1 MQEQATTT
9 SQQQNVVPMGVN
21 FDPFKELSQLTKGA
35 APSNEQRTQEQA
47 QAPDVQEEEKP
58 SRAMDAHPDEMAP
71 LVDPKPNLEGLTDEE
86 RELLGFGGEQD
97 DADVASWDDNH
108 KKYLKEITGYDDPSE
123 FKKEFT
129 KLKTEYDLASKSL
142 AELKRNQSILD
153 NLDARIQRALEL
165 EVTKGKGEGQ
175 KYLKSLPDITEL
187 EKDPARMSDKSLLD
201 LHIPDHGITQEEWEL
216 LKDEEADPAEVDAL
230 KRRIKHLRLT
240 AVDIHKKAQA
250 QIQEERENELKAA
263 QQRQQEYEQAVAK
276 AIATTKSGPMKAFLT
291 DGHIEE
297 LRTGRLW
304 ERFLDNGVPKPELLD
319 MILKAEKYDTV
330 LQAVKKAMYRNGR
343 SDGLQEFMSGLPDKP
358 RSGRNVPEEKG
369 TKKQG
374 SALDEWFDSI
384 SVMQKVN

>member
-1 MQEQATTT
+1 
-9 SQQQNVVPMGVN
+9 
-21 FDPFKELSQLTKGA
+21 
-35 APSNEQRTQEQA
+35 
-47 QAPDVQEEEKP
+47 
-58 SRAMDAHPDEMAP
+58 
-71 LVDPKPNLEGLTDEE
+71 
-86 RELLGFGGEQD
+86 
-97 DADVASWDDNH
+97 
-108 KKYLKEITGYDDPSE
+108 
-123 FKKEFT
+123 
-129 KLKTEYDLASKSL
+129 
-142 AELKRNQSILD
+142 ILD

-291 DGHIEE
+291 DGHI
-297 LRTGRLW
+297 
-304 ERFLDNGVPKPELLD
+304 
-319 MILKAEKYDTV
+319 
-330 LQAVKKAMYRNGR
+330 
-343 SDGLQEFMSGLPDKP
+343 
-358 RSGRNVPEEKG
+358 
-369 TKKQG
+369 
-374 SALDEWFDSI
+374 
-384 SVMQKVN
+384 